1 MGKELL
7 RVHEQSIQ
15 KMYMEIT
22 NANAFKTFYPTLIF
36 DKSGHQKYFKDLLET
51 FVSRYLLSEMLL
63 YCG

>member
-7 RVHEQSIQ
+7 RFHKQSIQ
-15 KMYMEIT
+15 KMYMEIP

-36 DKSGHQKYFKDLLET
+36 DNSGPQKHFKDLLET